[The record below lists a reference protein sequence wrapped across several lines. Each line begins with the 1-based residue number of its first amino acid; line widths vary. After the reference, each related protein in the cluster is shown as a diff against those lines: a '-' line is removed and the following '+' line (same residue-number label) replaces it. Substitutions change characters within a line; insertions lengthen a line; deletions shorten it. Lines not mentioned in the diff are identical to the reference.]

1 MEHRRQGRKDADENL
16 RDRFDAMLEEVLAE
30 LPEELHRLLEE
41 VPLVVEDEP
50 TPQDVQR
57 LGARGKNTLCGLY
70 TGIPLTRR
78 SVEHSGTLPD
88 IIRIFR
94 RGILL
99 AATDRRGCVRDGAL
113 HRQMRVTVLHEIG
126 HHFGLGE
133 ADLRRYG
140 YG

>member
-1 MEHRRQGRKDADENL
+1 MIPQDQDH
-16 RDRFDAMLEEVLAE
+16 FDAMLEEVLQE
-30 LPEELHRLLEE
+30 LPAHLKSLLEE

-50 TPQDVQR
+50 TSQDLR
-57 LGARGKNTLCGLY
+57 RAGARGKDTLCGLY

-88 IIRIFR
+88 VIRIFR

-99 AATDRRGCVRDGAL
+99 AATDRRGCTTDSAL
-113 HRQMRVTVLHEIG
+113 RRQIRITVLHEIG
-126 HHFGLGE
+126 HHFGLDE

>member
-1 MEHRRQGRKDADENL
+1 MIPQDQ
-16 RDRFDAMLEEVLAE
+16 DRFDALLEEVLQE
-30 LPEELHRLLEE
+30 LPAHLKSLLEE

-50 TPQDVQR
+50 TSQDLRRV
-57 LGARGKNTLCGLY
+57 GARGKDTLCGLY

-88 IIRIFR
+88 VIRIFR

-99 AATDRRGCVRDGAL
+99 AATDRRGRITDGSL
-113 HRQMRVTVLHEIG
+113 RRQIRITVLHEIG
-126 HHFGLGE
+126 HHFGMGE